1 MHLTLYSK
9 PECSLCDK
17 AKSAIEQFRA
27 ERVFELTV
35 VDIESDPMLFEKYRH
50 DIPVLLINGAE
61 AARHFIG
68 LEKLRVLA
76 KRFGGV

>member
-17 AKSAIEQFRA
+17 AKDALEKFRA
-27 ERVFELTV
+27 ERAFELTI
-35 VDIESDPMLFEKYRH
+35 VDIESDPVLFEKYKH

-76 KRFGGV
+76 KRLGAV